1 MKSTLRHKHREG
13 GTALMIAV
21 SSLVFLVPLVGLAVD
36 AGFLYVVKARMQAS
50 VDGASLAAARALNLG
65 QTTAAQSD
73 SAKQNAV
80 NWFYANYPAG
90 NWMSRNTQMTT
101 SDTHVRVYDD
111 SVNPNLRHVD
121 VMASSQIPTFFMK
134 YLGVDATSVT
144 AIGHASRRDVNAM
157 LVLDRS
163 GSMGGSCGSLISA
176 AKTFTGQ
183 FSAGRDK
190 IGAVSFADNV
200 YLHSKPTSNFQS
212 TLGYTNSYGTVNGEL
227 DTIACAG
234 GTATP
239 QAIMV
244 AYNELYK
251 LNQPGALNVIVVE
264 TDGRPNTITVNF
276 WDGSAAGIAST
287 SNCLDKNGKKKSAG
301 GFATLASLREWT
313 PGYNMNVGG
322 TGYMANIPAGL
333 VGGIGG
339 TDSGTTAFLLFNSWT
354 FVKTDTYN
362 ETNNKQYPTSTALS
376 GCAMATN
383 RNTIA
388 DLAWLPTTDIYG
400 NTLVNGSY
408 RAVSTSGGK
417 ISPIS
422 MTQIRAAAFNGV
434 DSAGTRI
441 RTNATVPAYVFSV
454 GFTSSVD
461 HTVLQRIANDPDWLG
476 TSACTTSGQCVVNSG
491 QPQGTYVFAATTADL
506 VPAFLSLSSQILR
519 LSR

>member
-1 MKSTLRHKHREG
+1 MKSMLTQKAKER
-13 GTALMIAV
+13 GTSLMVAV
-21 SSLVFLVPLVGLAVD
+21 ASLVFLIPMVGLAVD
-36 AGFLYVVKARMQAS
+36 AGFLYVVKARLQAS

-65 QTTAAQSD
+65 QTTAAQAD

-80 NWFYANYPAG
+80 NWFYANFPVG
-90 NWMSRNTQMTT
+90 NWMARNIQMNT
-101 SDTHVRVYDD
+101 SDTYVRVYDD
-111 SVNPNLRHVD
+111 TANPNLRHVD
-121 VMASSQIPTFFMK
+121 VTASAQIPTFFMK
-134 YLGVDATSVT
+134 WFGVEATTVSAV
-144 AIGHASRRDVNAM
+144 GFASRRDVNAM

-163 GSMGGSCGSLISA
+163 GSMGSSCSALIAA

-190 IGAVSFADNV
+190 IGALSFADNV
-200 YLHSKPTSNFQS
+200 YLHSSPTSNFQT
-212 TLGYTNSYGTVNGEL
+212 TLGYSNSFGSATGEL
-227 DTIACAG
+227 DSIACAG

-276 WDGSAAGIAST
+276 WDGTTAGIAST
-287 SNCLDKNGKKKSAG
+287 SNCQDKNNKKKSAG
-301 GFATLASLREWT
+301 GFATLASLPSWT
-313 PGYNMNVGG
+313 SGYNMNLNG
-322 TGYMANIPAGL
+322 TGYQANVPAGL

-339 TDSGTTAFLLFNSWT
+339 TDTGTTAFLLFNSWT
-354 FVKTDTYN
+354 TSKANTYN
-362 ETNNKQYPTSTALS
+362 ETSNYQYPTASATN
-376 GCAMATN
+376 GCAMSTN
-383 RNTIA
+383 HNSTA
-388 DLAWLPTTDIYG
+388 DLAWLPTTDVYG
-400 NTLVNGSY
+400 NNLVNASY
-408 RAVSTSGGK
+408 NAVTTSGGK

-422 MTQIRAAAFNGV
+422 MTQIRAAAFNGM

-441 RTNATVPAYVFSV
+441 RTNATVPAYVFAV

-461 HTVLQRIANDPDWLG
+461 DTILQRISNDPDWMSS
-476 TSACTTSGQCVVNSG
+476 TSCVNSGKCVVNTS

>member
-1 MKSTLRHKHREG
+1 MKATLQQKYRES
-13 GTALMIAV
+13 GTALMVAV
-21 SSLVFLVPLVGLAVD
+21 ASLVFLIPLVGLAVD

-65 QTTAAQSD
+65 QTTAAQED

-101 SDTHVRVYDD
+101 SDSYVRVYDD
-111 SVNPNLRHVD
+111 AVNPNLRHVD
-121 VMASSQIPTFFMK
+121 VTASSQIPTFFMK

-144 AIGHASRRDVNAM
+144 AVGHASRRDVNAM

-163 GSMGGSCGSLISA
+163 GSMGGSCSSLISA

-190 IGAVSFADNV
+190 IGALSFADNI
-200 YLHSKPTSNFQS
+200 YLHSTPTSNFQS
-212 TLGYTNSYGTVNGEL
+212 TLGYINSYGSAAGEL

-276 WDGSAAGIAST
+276 WDGSSAGIANT
-287 SNCLDKNGKKKSAG
+287 SGCLDKNNKTKSAG
-301 GFATLASLREWT
+301 GFTTLASLREWT
-313 PGYNMNVGG
+313 PGYNMNSGG
-322 TGYMANIPAGL
+322 TGYQANVPAGL

-339 TDSGTTAFLLFNSWT
+339 TDTGSTAFLLFNSWT
-354 FVKTDTYN
+354 YSKANTYN
-362 ETNNKQYPTSTALS
+362 ETANQYPTSTATS
-376 GCAMATN
+376 GCAMSSN
-383 RNTIA
+383 HNSRA
-388 DLAWLPTTDIYG
+388 DLAWLPTSDVYG
-400 NTLVNGSY
+400 NNLLNASY
-408 RAVSTSGGK
+408 NSVTTSSGK
-417 ISPIS
+417 ISPIN
-422 MTQIRAAAFNGV
+422 MTQIRAAAFNGM

-441 RTNATVPAYVFSV
+441 RTNATVPAYVFTV
-454 GFTSSVD
+454 GFTSAVD
-461 HTVLQRIANDPDWLG
+461 DTILQRVANDPDWIG
-476 TSACTTSGQCVVNSG
+476 TTSCVASGKCVVNTS

>member
-1 MKSTLRHKHREG
+1 MKSTLTRTNGES
-13 GTALMIAV
+13 GTALMVAV
-21 SSLVFLVPLVGLAVD
+21 ASLVFLIPLVGLAVD

-50 VDGASLAAARALNLG
+50 VDGSSLAAARALNLG
-65 QTTAAQSD
+65 QTTAAQAD

-80 NWFYANYPAG
+80 NWFYANFPAG

-101 SDTHVRVYDD
+101 SDTYVRVYDD

-121 VMASSQIPTFFMK
+121 VMATSQIPTFFMK
-134 YLGVDATSVT
+134 YLGVDATTVT
-144 AIGHASRRDVNAM
+144 AVGHASRRDVNAM

-163 GSMGGSCGSLISA
+163 GSMGSSCSALISA

-190 IGAVSFADNV
+190 IGALSFADNV

-212 TLGYTNSYGTVNGEL
+212 TLGYINSYGTGSGEL

-276 WDGSAAGIAST
+276 WDGASAGIAST

-301 GFATLASLREWT
+301 GFTTLASLREWT
-313 PGYNMNVGG
+313 PGYNLNSDGMGYQANV
-322 TGYMANIPAGL
+322 PAGL

-339 TDSGTTAFLLFNSWT
+339 TDTGTTAFLLFSSWT
-354 FVKTDTYN
+354 YVKTNTYN
-362 ETNNKQYPTSTALS
+362 ETANQYPTATATS
-376 GCAMATN
+376 GCAMGTN
-383 RNTIA
+383 HNSTA
-388 DLAWLPTTDIYG
+388 DLAWLPTTDVYG
-400 NTLVNGSY
+400 NDLVNNSY
-408 RAVSTSGGK
+408 RSVSTSGGH

-422 MTQIRAAAFNGV
+422 MTQIRAAAFNGM

-441 RTNATVPAYVFSV
+441 RTNPNVPAYVFAV
-454 GFTSSVD
+454 GFTSAVD
-461 HTVLQRIANDPDWLG
+461 DTVLQRIANDPSWIG
-476 TSACTTSGQCVVNSG
+476 TSDCNSSGQCVLNSN

>member
-1 MKSTLRHKHREG
+1 MKSSLTHKPDER
-13 GTALMIAV
+13 GTALMVAV
-21 SSLVFLVPLVGLAVD
+21 ASLVFLIPLAGLAVD

-65 QTTAAQSD
+65 QTTLAQSD

-80 NWFYANYPAG
+80 NWFYANFPVG
-90 NWMSRNTQMTT
+90 NWLARNIQMDT

-111 SVNPNLRHVD
+111 AVNPNLRHVD
-121 VMASSQIPTFFMK
+121 VTASAQIPTFFMK
-134 YLGVDATSVT
+134 WFGVDATTVN
-144 AIGHASRRDVNAM
+144 AVGFASRRDVNAM

-163 GSMGGSCGSLISA
+163 GSMGTSCSALISA

-190 IGAVSFADNV
+190 IGALSFADNV
-200 YLHSKPTSNFQS
+200 YLHSKPTTSFQT
-212 TLGYTNSYGTVNGEL
+212 TLGYTNSFGSATGEL

-276 WDGSAAGIAST
+276 WDGTTAGISST

-301 GFATLASLREWT
+301 GFTTLASLPNWT
-313 PGYNMNVGG
+313 PGYNMNSDG
-322 TGYMANIPAGL
+322 TGYQANVPAGM

-339 TDSGTTAFLLFNSWT
+339 TDSGTSAFLLFSSWT
-354 FVKTDTYN
+354 YVKTNTYN
-362 ETNNKQYPTSTALS
+362 ETANQYPTASATN
-376 GCAMATN
+376 GCAMGTN
-383 RNTIA
+383 HNSTA
-388 DLAWLPTTDIYG
+388 DLAWLPMTDVYG
-400 NTLVNGSY
+400 NDLVNASY
-408 RAVSTSGGK
+408 NSVTTSGGH

-422 MTQIRAAAFNGV
+422 MTQIRAAAFNGM

-441 RTNATVPAYVFSV
+441 RTNPNIPAYVFAV
-454 GFTSSVD
+454 GFTASVD
-461 HTVLQRIANDPDWLG
+461 DTVLQRISNDPDWMSS
-476 TSACTTSGQCVVNSG
+476 TSCVNSG
-491 QPQGTYVFAATTADL
+491 KCVVSGSQPQGTYVFAATTADL